1 MYYLIENGASLP
13 LNSLNRGRI
22 SLVLFKHIL
31 KIIKQ
36 MVDNKNNWFG
46 FTNWDG
52 YRKSIKYED
61 LYKTLKEYCEKYEKE
76 YLVFLKKA

>member
-31 KIIKQ
+31 KIVKQ

-46 FTNWDG
+46 FTNWDS

-61 LYKTLKEYCEKYEKE
+61 LYKTLK
-76 YLVFLKKA
+76 